1 MLIFHEA
8 VAKYNKKTKKLTGH
22 SSWQGFDKC
31 CRMFFLV
38 VGLPSVIKE
47 SENHKKAQSV
57 AQDGKCRLIQD
68 ELRVTVLDITHS
80 SPTEREVFLCVSS
93 QRVAATS
100 VVPLQLNYK
109 MMKVTAP
116 LKGDLTRYQ
125 VAYYELVSDSSSPLR
140 GTNS

>member
-1 MLIFHEA
+1 
-8 VAKYNKKTKKLTGH
+8 
-22 SSWQGFDKC
+22 
-31 CRMFFLV
+31 MFFLV

-100 VVPLQLNYK
+100 VVPHQLYYR

-116 LKGDLTRYQ
+116 LKGDPNRYQ
-125 VAYYELVSDSSSPLR
+125 VAYYELF
-140 GTNS
+140 